1 MLPGDGGQKS
11 TFEKGLY
18 HDSFLITSFFSR
30 LPRYLSSLY
39 DDIAGSGNPL
49 QLEDFHK
56 CQKSSIKIIFCKS
69 GILYIPDIMKL
80 CLALGLGRHVG
91 GCTPYLSQD
100 APAYAWYALA
110 YAYSHPQTAC
120 LSHLSPHLSHQG
132 KHCHAYFYTTVY
144 HRLCV
149 ICSYGQVTKSDVLD
163 VLILLQLRVFSKQQL
178 GREMTDSLAS
188 MQQRDNRKGR
198 NAAAESRNQ
207 ARILLQRK
215 FKASPM
221 LLPTILVAFL
231 KIPLSY
237 QDVVI
242 DLSKAELDKETG
254 NFCVIQKVRT

>member
-56 CQKSSIKIIFCKS
+56 CQKSSIILIFCKG

-163 VLILLQLRVFSKQQL
+163 VCRTLWVPTLPLLFLFPFPSFPFPFPFPSFPFPFSFPS
-178 GREMTDSLAS
+178 DSKLAQS
-188 MQQRDNRKGR
+188 LEKVNMEKGR
-198 NAAAESRNQ
+198 VWRKLIWKLLESGEN
-207 ARILLQRK
+207 
-215 FKASPM
+215 
-221 LLPTILVAFL
+221 
-231 KIPLSY
+231 
-237 QDVVI
+237 
-242 DLSKAELDKETG
+242 
-254 NFCVIQKVRT
+254 